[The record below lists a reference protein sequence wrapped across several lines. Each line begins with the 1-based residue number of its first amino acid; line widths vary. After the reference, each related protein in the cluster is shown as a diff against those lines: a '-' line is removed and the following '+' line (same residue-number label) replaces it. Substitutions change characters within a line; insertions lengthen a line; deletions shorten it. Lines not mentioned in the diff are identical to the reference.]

1 MTFKEASDKL
11 GCVLPHVHVLIK
23 RGKLERLTLHEVSDA
38 SVEKYVVTRRLKRKT
53 QDDGF
58 ISARH
63 VPKDLLQRFRA
74 AVPGGSSFTQCLIS
88 AMESWLVKEEK
99 VMNNVLI
106 ISDVFE
112 IAGEFSPEL
121 RARFDAFDLRVID
134 AKAEEL
140 VRYEL
145 ELVEDLCTN
154 TGASLTEE
162 HLLRVV
168 VFLNAK
174 LDSLQ

>member
-1 MTFKEASDKL
+1 MTNKEAAIRL
-11 GCVLPHVHVLIK
+11 GCVLTHVYVLIN
-23 RGKLERLTLHEVSDA
+23 RGKLERSSLHEVSDA
-38 SVEKYVVTRRLKRKT
+38 SVEEYAATRRLKRKT

-58 ISARH
+58 ISAKH
-63 VPKDLLQRFRA
+63 MPKDLLQRFRA
-74 AVPGGSSFTQCLIS
+74 AVPGGSSFIQCLIS

-99 VMNNVLI
+99 VMNKVLI
-106 ISDVFE
+106 VSDVFE

-121 RARFDAFDLRVID
+121 RARFDALELRVID

-154 TGASLTEE
+154 VEASLSEE
-162 HLLRVV
+162 HLLRVA